1 MGSFASALTPIM
13 QIGSAISSVASFS
26 KPYVAQSQ
34 SNAQADLELKQLE
47 LRSEQQKKQNLLNY
61 QQAETARRSRL
72 QRLLSAQRAEFGGGG
87 VGSGAGSGEAVLTG
101 FAADS
106 DIERQFNE
114 KDYQLDNQTLDLRV
128 AQQRQLNLLQKQ
140 QLKDKTFL
148 NSLTDIF

>member
-47 LRSEQQKKQNLLNY
+47 QRTAQQKKQNLLDY
-61 QQAETARRSRL
+61 QKAETVRRSKL
-72 QRLLSAQRAEFGGGG
+72 HRLLSAQRAEFGGSG

-101 FAADS
+101 LSGDS
-106 DIERQFNE
+106 DVERQFNE
-114 KDYQLDNQTLDLRV
+114 KEYLSDNQALDLR
-128 AQQRQLNLLQKQ
+128 ASQQRQMNLLQKQ
-140 QLKDKTFL
+140 QLKNKTLL

>member
-26 KPYVAQSQ
+26 KPYAAQSQ

-47 LRSEQQKKQNLLNY
+47 QRTAQQKKQNLLEY
-61 QQAETARRSRL
+61 QQAETARRSKL
-72 QRLLSAQRAEFGGGG
+72 QRLLSTQRAEFGGSG
-87 VGSGAGSGEAVLTG
+87 VGSAAGSGEAVLTG
-101 FAADS
+101 LSADS
-106 DIERQFNE
+106 DVERQFNE
-114 KDYQLDNQTLDLRV
+114 RDYQLDNQALDLRV

-140 QLKDKTFL
+140 QLKNKTLL